1 MNLLLVN
8 AISAGLS
15 LVSIAIV
22 VVALRKAAETIRLG
36 RALADGIAASSA
48 GLEKALA
55 ALQAE
60 RDDLRDESRKLS
72 ARLEESAKAQREI
85 NRSLDLM
92 ERIRAELQG
101 DVRALR
107 SSIAARPVA
116 TSSVPQP
123 STVPAAPA
131 KPAQA
136 QPSKLPVFVHRR
148 VQSAAPTIGA
158 VRS

>member
-22 VVALRKAAETIRLG
+22 IVALRKAAETIRLG

-107 SSIAARPVA
+107 SSITARPVA
-116 TSSVPQP
+116 TA
-123 STVPAAPA
+123 STPAPLAQTAPA

-136 QPSKLPVFVHRR
+136 QPAKLPVFVHRR
-148 VQSAAPTIGA
+148 VQSAASTIGTG
-158 VRS
+158 RS